1 MIYKLVSKD
10 IVNKPRE
17 VYACIIYEL
26 IKRENNIYTFHI
38 HELKTV
44 LPYFELMFYLIYTLL
59 SKTCGMCLS
68 LFFFFFFLL
77 ISCRHLFLPSM
88 DDTMVERS
96 IITFEL
102 VEHYSLSFLFLRSV
116 KLIL

>member
-68 LFFFFFFLL
+68 LFFFSFF
-77 ISCRHLFLPSM
+77 
-88 DDTMVERS
+88 
-96 IITFEL
+96 
-102 VEHYSLSFLFLRSV
+102 SFLFHVGIYFCQVWMRRWLKGVS
-116 KLIL
+116 